1 MAISLHL
8 AANKCFAFAVKNS
21 KIFSSDH
28 EYTLA
33 NIAAYRMFNLIRDLD
48 VTVDSSLKFDK
59 HVSLITHKALELS
72 FNTKIFRSRDR
83 LLLVKAF
90 CTYVRPL
97 LEYCCVVWSPNY
109 HYLIDK
115 IERSATLFLPRDLSD

>member
-1 MAISLHL
+1 MT
-8 AANKCFAFAVKNS
+8 AVKNP
-21 KIFSSDH
+21 KIYSSDH
-28 EYTLA
+28 TYTLA
-33 NIAAYRMFNLIRDLD
+33 NSCLSHVNLIRDLG

-59 HVSLITHKALELS
+59 HVSLITHKALVRSRLILKC
-72 FNTKIFRSRDR
+72 FHSRDR

-97 LEYCCVVWSPNY
+97 LEYCCAVWSPHY

-115 IERSATLFLPRDLSD
+115 IEGVQRFFLLRDLPD